1 MIFILG
7 NLWIIVF
14 SIKSRPI
21 TALFGL
27 GTIVLG
33 IIVYLFFA
41 RNHANQEE
49 DSEQKRC
56 QEVLKCDL

>member
-41 RNHANQEE
+41 RNLRNPENC
-49 DSEQKRC
+49 EQKRC
-56 QEVLKCDL
+56 QEILKCDL